1 MNYEHRSDT
10 RLKTY
15 SIQIRKGV
23 KFRRD
28 ASMHAEE
35 LAVEQAYDGQR
46 AKRLDARIIHRLRVL
61 VKAYARSCQ

>member
-1 MNYEHRSDT
+1 MFMNHGHHPNT

-15 SIQIRKGV
+15 AIQIRKGV

-35 LAVEQAYDGQR
+35 LAVEQAYDGQC
-46 AKRLDARIIHRLRVL
+46 AK
-61 VKAYARSCQ
+61 